1 MSIKTIML
9 IEDEVDLRVEVI
21 EMLTFEGYNM
31 IGAKNGREGI
41 KLARKYMPDI
51 IICDIM
57 LPEKNGIAVLK
68 KLSKYPET
76 ASTPFI
82 FITALSEREN
92 VRKGMTQGAD
102 DYIIKPFTIGEL
114 LDSIKAR
121 EKKAFQVENKIASA
135 LKSLENETENRIR
148 EFKDALYTKSKDS
161 VFPIDINSKNTN
173 YSPKHEINSEILRLI
188 DVSNTLE
195 NLHHTVSKMLKAGN
209 LSSKEEET
217 FIKLLN
223 KIREPKIISDTKSL
237 FLMKFNRSKP
247 EFFGRLLKKHSNLS
261 QQDLLLC
268 STMILNLSGRQISGI
283 LGIEPES
290 VYKKKYRL
298 KKKLG
303 LVQKD
308 NILIYLHEFE

>member
-1 MSIKTIML
+1 MSIKSILL
-9 IEDEVDLRVEVI
+9 IEDEDDLRVEVT
-21 EMLTFEGYNM
+21 EVLTIEGYNM
-31 IGAKNGREGI
+31 IGAKDGNEGV
-41 KLARKYMPDI
+41 KLARKYLPDI

-57 LPEKNGIAVLK
+57 LPKKNGLDVLRR
-68 KLSKYPET
+68 LSKYPET
-76 ASTPFI
+76 SSTPFI

-121 EKKAFQVENKIASA
+121 EKKTFQVENKIASA

-148 EFKDALYTKSKDS
+148 EFKDALDAKSEDSTFSLENTYKD
-161 VFPIDINSKNTN
+161 TN
-173 YSPKHEINSEILRLI
+173 YSAKHEINAEILRLI

-195 NLHHTVSKMLKAGN
+195 NLQHTVSKMLKAGN

-283 LGIEPES
+283 LGIELES

-298 KKKLG
+298 KKKLD

-308 NILIYLHEFE
+308 NVMIYLREFE